1 MRLNV
6 RNNVAELWSIQRTDI
21 LRSTKIADKMRSLK
35 SLISG
40 LKDGLLRQLVLH
52 CERPLVNVGHGRCL
66 VDVDR
71 CKTIYGVDRSTSRKR
86 GIGGTERA
94 DRVGDV
100 VDGRI
105 GSETTVLPTDA
116 GRADVKVGIG
126 RVLVTGER
134 KALHAVG
141 GANGRARGGSVGD
154 ADAGFEAL
162 PVDGPQVG
170 AAIAAVRETEGRC
183 KGVSIQSTGHI
194 GTDEA
199 LIAVGLDA
207 RHLHLIPQA
216 KVEGEV
222 ASNVPVVLEISGVIA
237 PAI

>member
-52 CERPLVNVGHGRCL
+52 CELPLLNVGHGRCL

-86 GIGGTERA
+86 GIGGAERA
-94 DRVGDV
+94 DRFGDV

-116 GRADVKVGIG
+116 GRAVVKTGIG
-126 RVLVTGER
+126 RVLGTAER
-134 KALHAVG
+134 QAPQTLH
-141 GANGRARGGSVGD
+141 
-154 ADAGFEAL
+154 
-162 PVDGPQVG
+162 
-170 AAIAAVRETEGRC
+170 
-183 KGVSIQSTGHI
+183 
-194 GTDEA
+194 
-199 LIAVGLDA
+199 
-207 RHLHLIPQA
+207 
-216 KVEGEV
+216 V
-222 ASNVPVVLEISGVIA
+222 ASG
-237 PAI
+237 